1 MAQVCC
7 TCKQA
12 AGQHTHVQLMLRTCA
27 MQWYSHGM
35 LMPHQLSTECGN
47 SLGGTIHQVAVAVP

>member
-12 AGQHTHVQLMLRTCA
+12 AGQHTHVQLTLSACG
-27 MQWYSHGM
+27 MQQYSQGN
-35 LMPHQLSTECGN
+35 LMPQQLAADCGN
-47 SLGGTIHQVAVAVP
+47 SLGGTIHRRLQFL